1 MTSPVALRAR
11 THRSMTCRR
20 RLSAATLLLA
30 CALAPSQALRAQEGD
45 DAGASRIKESGGA
58 DGEEEALR
66 RKAEL
71 AGKVDPGPVP
81 IGGGLDRFMLPVT
94 SIEPARIPPGGTGTL
109 IIAFVMREGAVLATA
124 ADLELKY
131 SPAQSPA
138 QLGTWTIDDPKP
150 GTAEGAFRGR
160 PVFENY
166 AIVRIPLSV
175 DAGAAHGKYPL
186 SASVIAKLADPRLGA
201 NIGQFQGPA
210 TAQLVVGPPLPTP
223 PRPVLGAAG
232 AGGPNLATNGRAAP
246 QVSSTAA
253 GDDGA
258 PDGSADL
265 VVLPAQGRDLRP
277 SGSAPE
283 AAGESA
289 DYGEGGDDS
298 LLWIGGGVVGL
309 GLLVLAIGALRTR
322 R

>member
-20 RLSAATLLLA
+20 HLSAATLLLS

-45 DAGASRIKESGGA
+45 DAGASRVKESGGA

-66 RKAEL
+66 RKAEM
-71 AGKVDPGPVP
+71 AGKVDPGPAP
-81 IGGGLDRFMLPVT
+81 IGGGLDRFMVPVT

-150 GTAEGAFRGR
+150 GTAEGAFRGK

-223 PRPVLGAAG
+223 PRPKAGAAG
-232 AGGPNLATNGRAAP
+232 SGGPILESTGRVELP
-246 QVSSTAA
+246 AA
-253 GDDGA
+253 GVPAADDGSPGA
-258 PDGSADL
+258 SDEL
-265 VVLPAQGRDLRP
+265 VARPAQGRDLRP
-277 SGSAPE
+277 AGSAPE
-283 AAGESA
+283 GAGESA
-289 DYGEGGDDS
+289 DYGEDGDDS
-298 LLWIGGGVVGL
+298 LLWIGGVVGL
-309 GLLVLAIGALRTR
+309 GLLVLAIGALRAR

>member
-1 MTSPVALRAR
+1 
-11 THRSMTCRR
+11 MTCRR
-20 RLSAATLLLA
+20 SLSAVALLLA
-30 CALAPSQALRAQEGD
+30 CALAPSRALRAQEGD
-45 DAGASRIKESGGA
+45 DAGASRIKESGAG
-58 DGEEEALR
+58 DGEEDALR

-71 AGKVDPGPVP
+71 AGKVDPGPAP
-81 IGGGLDRFMLPVT
+81 IGGGLDRFMVPVT

-150 GTAEGAFRGR
+150 GTGEGAFRGK

-223 PRPVLGAAG
+223 PRPVAVAAG
-232 AGGPNLATNGRAAP
+232 SGGPTLEPAVRVDPQAGGAP
-246 QVSSTAA
+246 VA
-253 GDDGA
+253 DDGSPA
-258 PDGSADL
+258 GTGEL
-265 VVLPAQGRDLRP
+265 VARPAVGRDLRP
-277 SGSAPE
+277 SGSPPE
-283 AAGESA
+283 GAGESA
-289 DYGEGGDDS
+289 DYGEGGDDG

-309 GLLVLAIGALRTR
+309 GLLVLAIGALRAKR
-322 R
+322 